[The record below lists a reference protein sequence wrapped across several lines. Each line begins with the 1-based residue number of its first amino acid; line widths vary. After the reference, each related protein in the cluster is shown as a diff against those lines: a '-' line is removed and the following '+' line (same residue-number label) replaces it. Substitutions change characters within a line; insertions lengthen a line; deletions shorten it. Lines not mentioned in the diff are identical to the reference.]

1 MSRGGIH
8 RIAGNERHRSTLVP
22 TTRLGK
28 WALGSVTATVAIA
41 VAVVTVVPGDS
52 LAAFVIGFAV
62 LGGVLAGGALTFAA
76 ILLRGERAL
85 SVYAAALVLCG
96 GVLFVLLHSLFISD

>member
-1 MSRGGIH
+1 MSSGGIH
-8 RIAGNERHRSTLVP
+8 RISGNERHRSTLVP

-28 WALGSVTATVAIA
+28 WAVGSVAATVAIA

-62 LGGVLAGGALTFAA
+62 LGGVLAGGVFTFAA

-96 GVLFVLLHSLFISD
+96 GVLFVLFHSLFISD